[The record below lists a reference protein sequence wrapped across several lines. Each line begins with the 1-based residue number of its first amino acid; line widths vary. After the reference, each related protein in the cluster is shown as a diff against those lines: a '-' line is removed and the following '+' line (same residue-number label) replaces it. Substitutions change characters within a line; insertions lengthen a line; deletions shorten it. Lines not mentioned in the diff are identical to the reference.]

1 MKIGGRC
8 FFISSLFLSWYDCRK
23 GAIMMEQR
31 EQTEQKEQ
39 QEQVFL
45 CEDCGYPQRGTKPP
59 IYCVKCESDAPE
71 DACWTGV

>member
-1 MKIGGRC
+1 
-8 FFISSLFLSWYDCRK
+8 
-23 GAIMMEQR
+23 MMEQR

-45 CEDCGYPQRGTKPP
+45 CEDCGYPHRGTKPP

-71 DACWTGV
+71 DTCWTGV